1 MGIGESIKR
10 IRKEKGMTLQE
21 LANNMGCTP
30 QLISQYETKKR
41 IPKLETIQKIAH
53 ALDVPLHDIFV
64 IKEDNGL
71 TNIDLTDIDDSGDIN
86 KYLSAI
92 IPHFEDDVLKE
103 KSEKERVERLIELEN
118 LENQNIENLVDNYL
132 KLNPSG
138 QQEALKR
145 VEELTEIP
153 RYTKKEY

>member
-71 TNIDLTDIDDSGDIN
+71 TNIDLTDIDDSEDIN
-86 KYLSAI
+86 KYLSTI
-92 IPHFEDDVLKE
+92 IPHFEENILKE
-103 KSEKERVERLIELEN
+103 KEEIERVERLIELEN
-118 LENQNIENLVDNYL
+118 LENQNIEQLIDNYL
-132 KLNPSG
+132 KLNDLG
-138 QQEALKR
+138 QQEAIKR

-153 RYTKKEY
+153 RYTKED